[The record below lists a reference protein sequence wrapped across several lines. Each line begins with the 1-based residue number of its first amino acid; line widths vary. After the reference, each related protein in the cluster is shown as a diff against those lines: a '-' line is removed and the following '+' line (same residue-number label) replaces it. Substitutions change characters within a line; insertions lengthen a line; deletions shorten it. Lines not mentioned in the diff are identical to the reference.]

1 MTTKRRLDKIE
12 KALPTDGSCPTC
24 GQRRPDPVRDAAELA
39 DLRRRAEELIAAI
52 LPHYGGDRAAA
63 LEAVREQAPT
73 LSRYLR
79 VAA

>member
-1 MTTKRRLDKIE
+1 MTTKTRLDKLENAMPI
-12 KALPTDGSCPTC
+12 DGSCPTC
-24 GQRRPDPVRDAAELA
+24 GQRPPDPAAVA
-39 DLRRRAEELIAAI
+39 DLRRRAEELIADI